1 MLVKQ
6 VIMVVLNDYICLT
19 RLIKPAIFMKTT
31 SHAVILD
38 DQKIVAFSFALLLK
52 RECGIELVQSFS
64 QGSEFLQF
72 LRAFGKQDLFVF
84 LDYYLPN
91 ENGLSLTGATAPAVI
106 SSILQYRPEAV
117 LSKSCELSEVL
128 ACFDAIKK
136 KEIYI
141 CSKFERI
148 LSTSNKKI
156 KTFTPREIEV
166 LQYFSE
172 GYSVAETA
180 SKTFLSPHTVVAHRR
195 KMMAKAECQTIGQM
209 LKYAREHNLI

>member
-1 MLVKQ
+1 
-6 VIMVVLNDYICLT
+6 MVVLNDYICLT